1 MFREF
6 IIFHC
11 YRLSILGFLVGL
23 LIVINYRSQ
32 RSCGQ
37 GYVFTRVCDSVHRGV
52 SPETPPGPGRPSL
65 AGRTPPPRT
74 RQTPLDQGDPPG
86 TRQNP
91 PGTRQ
96 TPRRQGVPPPQ
107 TRENPPPEE
116 DCTIRSMSGRYASHW
131 NAFLLKVPFL

>member
-23 LIVINYRSQ
+23 LRVINYRPQ

-37 GYVFTRVCDSVHRGV
+37 GYVFTRVCDSVHGGCLRR
-52 SPETPPGPGRPSL
+52 PPPPGPGRPPL
-65 AGRTPPPRT
+65 AGRPPRT

-91 PGTRQ
+91 P
-96 TPRRQGVPPPQ
+96 PPGLGRHP
-107 TRENPPPEE
+107 TGREYPPPPEE
-116 DCTIRSMSGRYASHW
+116 DCTIRSMSGRYASYW